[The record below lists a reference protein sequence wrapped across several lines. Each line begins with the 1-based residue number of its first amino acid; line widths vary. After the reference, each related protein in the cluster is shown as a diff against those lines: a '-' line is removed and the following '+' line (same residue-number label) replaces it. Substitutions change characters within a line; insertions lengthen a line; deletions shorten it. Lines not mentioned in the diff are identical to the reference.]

1 MEDFKSSA
9 SAIGLSGLP
18 IQEDEMQSLLGLKSR
33 FDRTSGRYHFT
44 IMKKNAYVIDFI
56 CVLIFVAIGR
66 HTHKDGT
73 SLGGMISTMWPFTA
87 GLFAG
92 WLALRLTR
100 RSVTTK
106 SSGLILTLS
115 TVTLGMILRV
125 ISGQGTALAFVVV
138 ATVFLSSCLVGWRAL
153 LSLRK

>member
-1 MEDFKSSA
+1 
-9 SAIGLSGLP
+9 
-18 IQEDEMQSLLGLKSR
+18 MQSLLGLKSR
-33 FDRTSGRYHFT
+33 FDRTCGRYYFT
-44 IMKKNAYVIDFI
+44 TMKKNAYAIDFI

-92 WLALRLTR
+92 WLALGLTHR
-100 RSVTTK
+100 AVTTK
-106 SSGLILTLS
+106 SSGLILVLF

-125 ISGQGTALAFVVV
+125 ISGQGTALAFVIV
-138 ATVFLSSCLVGWRAL
+138 ATLFLSFSLIGWRTVH
-153 LSLRK
+153 SLRK